1 MNKTTAEF
9 PTLLLAN
16 YQRDSNTA
24 MAALLWQEGYEVET
38 AETLSDAVVQLG
50 HQRFDL
56 FLCRV
61 GMPDGCGAEAIVS
74 AWRQFQTPGV
84 AIFGSHHSQQIVA
97 KVPRD
102 AMRGELF
109 IPCGGDQIFEVV
121 SAALG
126 RPRRKTPATG
136 NTYLEGKNCPDCR
149 GAGNVALLLS
159 RGPCRT
165 CAGKGRVPQNI
176 RDIPLRDANG
186 LSPTWRRAL
195 YRIGARTLGEAI
207 DSSGSDL
214 RRAGFSEAMLGRLI
228 GGCTA
233 AAIAPTENR

>member
-1 MNKTTAEF
+1 MTSPQCRIACSVESIRQN
-9 PTLLLAN
+9 
-16 YQRDSNTA
+16 
-24 MAALLWQEGYEVET
+24 GYDVET
-38 AETLSDAVVQLG
+38 AETLSDAAVQLG

-74 AWRQFQTPGV
+74 AWKQFQTPGL

-109 IPCGGDQIFEVV
+109 IPCGGDQMFEVV

-126 RPRRKTPATG
+126 RPRGDESAAGTAC
-136 NTYLEGKNCPDCR
+136 LEDKNCPDCR
-149 GAGNVALLLS
+149 GAGRVELLLT

-176 RDIPLRDANG
+176 RDIPLRDAKW
-186 LSPTWRRAL
+186 LSPIWRRAL
-195 YRIGARTLGEAI
+195 YRTGARTLGEAI
-207 DSSGSDL
+207 DLSGSDL
-214 RRAGFSEAMLGRLI
+214 RRAGFSEAMLCRLI
-228 GGCTA
+228 ARRTGGGTCADRESVSVLFPETA
-233 AAIAPTENR
+233 M

>member
-1 MNKTTAEF
+1 MNTTTGDF

-16 YQRDSNTA
+16 YHRDSNTA

-38 AETLSDAVVQLG
+38 AETLSDAALQLE

-109 IPCGGDQIFEVV
+109 IPCGADQMFEVV

-126 RPRRKTPATG
+126 RPWRKMPANRTDYLG
-136 NTYLEGKNCPDCR
+136 DNTCPDCG
-149 GAGNVALLLS
+149 GAGNVELALS

-176 RDIPLRDANG
+176 RDISLRM
-186 LSPTWRRAL
+186 
-195 YRIGARTLGEAI
+195 RTG
-207 DSSGSDL
+207 
-214 RRAGFSEAMLGRLI
+214 
-228 GGCTA
+228 
-233 AAIAPTENR
+233 